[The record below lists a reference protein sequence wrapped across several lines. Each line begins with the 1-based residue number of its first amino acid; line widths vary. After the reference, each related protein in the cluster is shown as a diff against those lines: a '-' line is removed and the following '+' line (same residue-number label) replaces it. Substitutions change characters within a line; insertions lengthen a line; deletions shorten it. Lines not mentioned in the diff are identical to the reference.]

1 MSGAAPYPSSVA
13 GASSSSGGGMKDFS
27 VDAQRRMFI
36 EKQAREK
43 QLAEEARSRK
53 HSNKSYSSSS
63 HSRGVGKASSRGV
76 VGDDDDDSINNNQ
89 NNKNNDDDDDAYSLD
104 SEESFYVGI
113 ERADYTQPD
122 NFSLYGGGVG
132 NGDNNSANSHDAN
145 RNEDIDRLGISHN
158 GSIAIIH
165 RQQGEGGITDNKNEK
180 LVDWDA
186 DIPILY
192 DEKNRSSSLHAFMN
206 GSSGAVDNVG
216 AGKSKKNMLVAM
228 PLVGSGTSGTTN
240 LLNWNEDHVL
250 KYDNARGGENSDDQV
265 YQHKAA
271 EGKMFIDKILSAPT
285 TNAPA
290 TTMAPTFDAASTT
303 VRSSGGGTYP
313 TLSPL
318 QMYIPGISVTGNG
331 GGGGGGNAAVKGEDN
346 FMRQLRERE
355 LRREENARVVARTMQ
370 EMRDVIASAASSTAH
385 TDAESTETTIV
396 DANALMKRLE
406 ELMVE

>member
-1 MSGAAPYPSSVA
+1 
-13 GASSSSGGGMKDFS
+13 
-27 VDAQRRMFI
+27 
-36 EKQAREK
+36 
-43 QLAEEARSRK
+43 
-53 HSNKSYSSSS
+53 
-63 HSRGVGKASSRGV
+63 
-76 VGDDDDDSINNNQ
+76 
-89 NNKNNDDDDDAYSLD
+89 
-104 SEESFYVGI
+104 
-113 ERADYTQPD
+113 
-122 NFSLYGGGVG
+122 
-132 NGDNNSANSHDAN
+132 
-145 RNEDIDRLGISHN
+145 
-158 GSIAIIH
+158 
-165 RQQGEGGITDNKNEK
+165 
-180 LVDWDA
+180 VDWDA

-216 AGKSKKNMLVAM
+216 VGKSKKNMLVAM

-250 KYDNARGGENSDDQV
+250 KDDNARGGENSDDQV